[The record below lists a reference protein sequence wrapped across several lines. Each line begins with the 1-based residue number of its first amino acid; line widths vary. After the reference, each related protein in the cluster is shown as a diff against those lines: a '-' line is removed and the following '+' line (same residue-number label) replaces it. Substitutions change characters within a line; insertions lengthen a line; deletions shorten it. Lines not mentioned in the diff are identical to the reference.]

1 MPCNCISMSTYFVN
15 TGCQK
20 EFALCFISISIT
32 LTFEFR
38 WFPAKKSGAMLLWSP
53 VLQFYFYMS
62 CYVHISLLGGYSS
75 LVSEASSW
83 LCKSIM
89 TCQLFQFSWIKF
101 EQRRHALSC
110 QYPGRESKDDLPGHW
125 SQVTEKGHNL
135 VTDYY
140 SPLREQGTKNELL
153 FIGKS
158 VGLCFQVL
166 SKPHDYQFTRII
178 LFQGQNESL
187 STFYFKFCLIL

>member
-1 MPCNCISMSTYFVN
+1 MSTYFVN

-89 TCQLFQFSWIKF
+89 TCQLFKFSWIKF

-140 SPLREQGTKNELL
+140 SPLREQGTKKEQTWQLENFENFDVEGPSEHNLSHSWFPPFVENIWCFL
-153 FIGKS
+153 VPCS
-158 VGLCFQVL
+158 LRGL
-166 SKPHDYQFTRII
+166 
-178 LFQGQNESL
+178 
-187 STFYFKFCLIL
+187 